1 MQDVTLSLQLRILT
15 FKVLHKAFQPSTLS
29 TQILQEPSE
38 ERPEASGLARQIL
51 AHHTHPRL
59 YPPAII
65 YLVSKFGKL
74 QHMVQLLR
82 NKETLLI

>member
-38 ERPEASGLARQIL
+38 ERPEASGLARQIPL
-51 AHHTHPRL
+51 HIILIPDSILLLL
-59 YPPAII
+59 YFWSQSLESYNIWCSCC
-65 YLVSKFGKL
+65 VTKKL
-74 QHMVQLLR
+74 Y
-82 NKETLLI
+82 